1 MIRGGRLWLTLAVI
15 AVLAVAA
22 LVVAASRGQ
31 AIRAYAL
38 DVPDMSVV
46 AAVQPSQQVCEGP
59 ITSHYAFRR
68 VGIWTQSPRAF
79 GVDTVVVEAATD
91 RRVLASSDRMI
102 VGPNQAEQTPRLSR
116 PVPAD
121 RSIVV
126 CVQGQRNRIVVW
138 GSQAARSGVT
148 ATGVP
153 AGQQFS
159 LVLLTDPGNGSL
171 LSWLPTA
178 FGRAALWHPSWVGTW
193 TFWLLAAALVA
204 AFGVGVIAVNA
215 AASADDT
222 GEQTGGGEDGDG
234 GLPPPSDGGDSDS
247 DRSPVAA
254 YP

>member
-1 MIRGGRLWLTLAVI
+1 MIRRHRTWLALVAV

-22 LVVAASRGQ
+22 LFVAGSGGQ
-31 AIRAYAL
+31 PIRAYAL
-38 DVPDMSVV
+38 DVPNMSVV
-46 AAVQPSQQVCEGP
+46 AAVHPPEQACEGP
-59 ITSHYAFRR
+59 IASHYAFQA
-68 VGIWTQSPRAF
+68 VGVWTESPRAF
-79 GVDTVVVEAATD
+79 GVDTVVVEAATNHQ
-91 RRVLASSDRMI
+91 VLASSGRMI
-102 VGPNQAEQTPRLSR
+102 VGPSQTEQTPRLSR

-126 CVQGQRNRIVVW
+126 CVQAQRNRIAVW
-138 GSQAARSGVT
+138 GSQAAQPGVT

-204 AFGVGVIAVNA
+204 AFGVGVIAVIA
-215 AASADDT
+215 AALADDA
-222 GEQTGGGEDGDG
+222 GAQLGGGEDGEG
-234 GLPPPSDGGDSDS
+234 PSPSSSDGGVS
-247 DRSPVAA
+247 DRSPTAA

>member
-1 MIRGGRLWLTLAVI
+1 MLLAAFALV
-15 AVLAVAA
+15 AVVA
-22 LVVAASRGQ
+22 LVVAASR
-31 AIRAYAL
+31 ALVVRAYAL
-38 DVPDMSVV
+38 DVPDLTVV
-46 AAVQPSQQVCEGP
+46 ASLHPSQQVCEGP

-68 VGIWTQSPRAF
+68 AGIWTESPRAF
-79 GVDTVVVEAATD
+79 GVDTVVVEVATTH
-91 RRVLASSDRMI
+91 RVLASSGRMI
-102 VGPNQAEQTPRLSR
+102 VGPSQTEQTPRLSR

-126 CVQGQRNRIVVW
+126 CVQSQRNRIAVW
-138 GSQAARSGVT
+138 GSQAAQPGVT
-148 ATGVP
+148 ATGIP

-178 FGRAALWHPSWVGTW
+178 FGRATLWHPSWVGTW

-215 AASADDT
+215 AASADDA
-222 GEQTGGGEDGDG
+222 GEQAGGGENGDG
-234 GLPPPSDGGDSDS
+234 PSPPPSDGGVSDT
-247 DRSPVAA
+247 SPMAA